1 MISPEA
7 RQRIQLVLALALLA
21 AGARAAYIF
30 YQRYQDRVAEE
41 KQKQAR
47 NIGYSNADYYVT
59 PKKLY
64 PYDIKTAKQLTQQ
77 PVWVK
82 EGYRYTYYGYDAARK
97 HVDFNHEAGLLLP
110 IENLAIKDVVTATPS
125 GAGQRKQVLAV
136 FEKAGKTYAVPIGFE
151 AEGEYRIYSDE
162 MFFIEDPRDL
172 YKHWPADV
180 WQAVE
185 HHEVK
190 PGMNEMQADFAIGMG
205 VPDAGDSSY
214 SKTVRYPNGGKP
226 LVIVYHDGKA
236 AEIKPGAPAS

>member
-1 MISPEA
+1 MSPETK
-7 RQRIQLVLALALLA
+7 RKIQLALVA
-21 AGARAAYIF
+21 AMLVAAIRAGYIF
-30 YQRYQDRVAEE
+30 YQRYEDRVAAE

-47 NIGYSNADYYVT
+47 NLGYSNPDYYVT

-64 PYDIKTAKQLTQQ
+64 AYDLKTAKQITQR

-82 EGYRYTYYGYDAARK
+82 EGYRYAYYPYDASRR
-97 HVDFNHEAGLLLP
+97 HVDFDHEAGTLLP
-110 IENLAIKDVVTATPS
+110 LEQLTIKDVLTATPKGLS
-125 GAGQRKQVLAV
+125 QRKQVMAV
-136 FEKAGKTYAVPIGFE
+136 FEKEGKSYAVPVGVE
-151 AEGEYRIYSDE
+151 GEGEYKIYADE
-162 MFFIEDPRDL
+162 LFFYEDPRDL

-180 WQAVE
+180 WQAVDK
-185 HHEVK
+185 HEVK

-236 AEIKPGAPAS
+236 AEIKAGS